1 MIRLTAART
10 PRVTARRLLAQGKRL
25 GCPPRYGSGST
36 LCQVTCPRCGALVR
50 RVSAHRAGGR
60 EVVAGWSNVR
70 CATTHVASTAERLVC
85 HLTECA
91 DGLGTRRRIC
101 GGRWV
106 WRRYRPRVG

>member
-70 CATTHVASTAERLVC
+70 CATTHVASTAERL
-85 HLTECA
+85 A
-91 DGLGTRRRIC
+91 FPPPKKGRGLGTPRGIS
-101 GGRWV
+101 GGGGGW
-106 WRRYRPRVG
+106 